1 MLSSLKRRIQVAC
14 VVIIALAMTLGAG
27 VSYFTV
33 KTHYE
38 DAIENNLA
46 AVAEG
51 NAAAIE
57 EWIASRSSMLE
68 AARAPVMGNEPMTAL
83 VQLAE
88 SGGFLSAYLG
98 KPDGSLISS
107 DGWVPPD
114 DYDPRDRDWYQS
126 AIEQSAT
133 ILSMPYV
140 DATTGKTVVTFAT
153 PISRNGKLAGVIG
166 GDIVLDT
173 IVADVAAI
181 QPTPSSFAFLSTGG
195 ETLIAHPDAE
205 LTLKPLNT
213 LSAELTSETVAALG
227 ENGGWAAVNVAGET
241 KRLAVMPIAGTDWEL
256 GVALDEF
263 EATAGLRAIIQS
275 SLIALLVV
283 AVIAAILLGLWLKR
297 SFAGL
302 LRVRDALENIAS
314 GSGDLTRR
322 LPVAGRDEVAQIA
335 DAFNRFVGKME
346 AVLVT
351 IRDSSD
357 SVRVAA
363 AEIALGSQDL
373 SGRTEN
379 AASNIQETSAS
390 MEQLTST
397 VEHTAESSRQ
407 ANQLSQSASEVASRG
422 GKVVSEVVQTMD
434 DIESSSQKIAEIVT
448 VMDGIAFQTNL
459 LALNASVEAARAG
472 EQGRG
477 FAVVAGEVRQLASRS
492 ADAARQIKTLI
503 DASSEKTRGGA
514 ELVRTAGETMNEI
527 VASVARVTDVLGEIS
542 AATHEQSQGIGQ
554 VNLAVAELDRMT
566 QQNAA
571 LVEESAAAADQ
582 LKEQSLLLTQA
593 VGGFTLARSVP
604 QNASRQQGTPR
615 LTTSNQQIEYQGS
628 D

>member
-38 DAIENNLA
+38 NAIAANLT
-46 AVAEG
+46 AVTEG
-51 NAAAIE
+51 NAATIE
-57 EWIASRSSMLE
+57 EWVAARTSMLE
-68 AARAPVMGNEPMTAL
+68 AARTPVTGEEPVAAL
-83 VQLAE
+83 IQLAE
-88 SGGFLSAYLG
+88 SGGFLSTYLG
-98 KPDGSLISS
+98 KPDGSLTTS
-107 DGWVPPD
+107 DGWVPPA
-114 DYDPRDRDWYQS
+114 DYDPRKRSWYID
-126 AIEQSAT
+126 AVERGDT
-133 ILSMPYV
+133 IVSMPYV
-140 DATTGKTVVTFAT
+140 DANSGQVVVTFAT
-153 PISRNGKLAGVIG
+153 PVDREGTRIGVIG
-166 GDIVLDT
+166 GDIVIDT
-173 IVADVAAI
+173 IVADVTAI
-181 QPTPSSFAFLSTGG
+181 APTPSSFAFLSTGG
-195 ETLIAHPDAE
+195 ETLIAHPNADLTLEPLRALSDE
-205 LTLKPLNT
+205 LTP
-213 LSAELTSETVAALG
+213 ETITALG
-227 ENGGWAAVNVAGET
+227 QNGGWATVSVADRA
-241 KRLAVMPIAGTDWEL
+241 KRLAIMPIPGTQWEL

-283 AVIAAILLGLWLKR
+283 AAIAAILLGLWLKR

-302 LRVRDALENIAS
+302 VRVRDALENIAS

-346 AVLVT
+346 AVLMT

-407 ANQLSQSASEVASRG
+407 ANQLSLSASEVASRG
-422 GKVVSEVVQTMD
+422 GNVVSQVVQTMD
-434 DIESSSQKIAEIVT
+434 DIDASSNKIAEIVS

-503 DASSEKTRGGA
+503 EASSEKTRGGA
-514 ELVRTAGETMNEI
+514 QLVRTAGETMTEI

-542 AATHEQSQGIGQ
+542 AATNEQSQGIGQ
-554 VNLAVAELDRMT
+554 VNQAVAELDRMT

-582 LKEQSLLLTQA
+582 LKEQSLRLSQA
-593 VGGFTLARSVP
+593 LGAFTLSQPGSRAARSP
-604 QNASRQQGTPR
+604 LALPSAHD
-615 LTTSNQQIEYQGS
+615 S
-628 D
+628 DTAQARPERV